1 MRETDRLKDRQ
12 RDTDRGGERGG
23 IESGEEILTLRNR
36 WGEAD
41 RQMEKERDRDLER
54 GGGET
59 DRQTDRVYTNN
70 LSFIRM
76 CVCGGG
82 GGGRMYT
89 RMIKADQQ
97 T

>member
-36 WGEAD
+36 WRGGGGQTD
-41 RQMEKERDRDLER
+41 RWRKRERLREG

-59 DRQTDRVYTNN
+59 DRQTDREFTQ
-70 LSFIRM
+70 I
-76 CVCGGG
+76 
-82 GGGRMYT
+82 
-89 RMIKADQQ
+89 I
-97 T
+97 